1 MAKWRAAMGG
11 LSDTLICRFWTDG
24 HRREAPMKLARSR
37 EHRLIA
43 GVCGGI
49 AERLGWS
56 PILVRILYI
65 IIPFLGI
72 PTYIILWILMPEA
85 TAEES

>member
-1 MAKWRAAMGG
+1 MA
-11 LSDTLICRFWTDG
+11 L
-24 HRREAPMKLARSR
+24 ERSKK
-37 EHRLIA
+37 HRLIA

-65 IIPFLGI
+65 VIPFLGVR
-72 PTYIILWILMPEA
+72 TYIVLWILMPEA
-85 TAEES
+85 STEESGSSATASESST

>member
-1 MAKWRAAMGG
+1 MA
-11 LSDTLICRFWTDG
+11 L
-24 HRREAPMKLARSR
+24 ERSK

-56 PILVRILYI
+56 PILVRVLYI
-65 IIPFLGI
+65 VLPFLGV
-72 PTYIILWILMPEA
+72 PTYIVLWIVMPEA
-85 TAEES
+85 KAEETGAVPRAAGPASADDT

>member
-1 MAKWRAAMGG
+1 MAA
-11 LSDTLICRFWTDG
+11 LV
-24 HRREAPMKLARSR
+24 RSKK
-37 EHRLIA
+37 HRLIA

-65 IIPFLGI
+65 LIPFLGI
-72 PTYIILWILMPEA
+72 PTYIILWIVMPEA
-85 TAEES
+85 STEGPGSGTSE

>member
-1 MAKWRAAMGG
+1 MQ
-11 LSDTLICRFWTDG
+11 
-24 HRREAPMKLARSR
+24 LARSR

-65 IIPFLGI
+65 IIPFLGV
-72 PTYIILWILMPEA
+72 PTYIVLWILMPEA
-85 TAEES
+85 KGEES

>member
-1 MAKWRAAMGG
+1 MP
-11 LSDTLICRFWTDG
+11 L
-24 HRREAPMKLARSR
+24 ERSR
-37 EHRLIA
+37 QNRWIA

-65 IIPFLGI
+65 LIPFLGV
-72 PTYIILWILMPEA
+72 PTYIVLWIVIPA
-85 TAEES
+85 AGAEDA

>member
-1 MAKWRAAMGG
+1 M
-11 LSDTLICRFWTDG
+11 TLQ
-24 HRREAPMKLARSR
+24 RSKK
-37 EHRLIA
+37 HRLIA

-65 IIPFLGI
+65 ILPFLGV
-72 PTYIILWILMPEA
+72 PTYIVLWIVMPEA
-85 TAEES
+85 TAEESGSGAPASESST

>member
-1 MAKWRAAMGG
+1 M
-11 LSDTLICRFWTDG
+11 TL
-24 HRREAPMKLARSR
+24 ERSKK
-37 EHRLIA
+37 HRLIA

-65 IIPFLGI
+65 VIPFLGV
-72 PTYIILWILMPEA
+72 PTYIVLWIVMPEA
-85 TAEES
+85 KTEEPGSSATAAESGT

>member
-1 MAKWRAAMGG
+1 MQ
-11 LSDTLICRFWTDG
+11 
-24 HRREAPMKLARSR
+24 LARSR

-43 GVCGGI
+43 GVCGGM

>member
-1 MAKWRAAMGG
+1 MQ
-11 LSDTLICRFWTDG
+11 
-24 HRREAPMKLARSR
+24 LARSR
-37 EHRLIA
+37 KHRLIA

-56 PILVRILYI
+56 PLLVRILYI
-65 IIPFLGI
+65 VIPFLGL

-85 TAEES
+85 PSEESP

>member
-1 MAKWRAAMGG
+1 
-11 LSDTLICRFWTDG
+11 
-24 HRREAPMKLARSR
+24 MKLQRSTK
-37 EHRLIA
+37 HRLIA

-65 IIPFLGI
+65 VIPFLGV
-72 PTYIILWILMPEA
+72 PTYIVLWILMPQ
-85 TAEES
+85 AEGE

>member
-1 MAKWRAAMGG
+1 MR
-11 LSDTLICRFWTDG
+11 L
-24 HRREAPMKLARSR
+24 ERSR

-56 PILVRILYI
+56 PLLVRILYVLL
-65 IIPFLGI
+65 PFLGVVA
-72 PTYIILWILMPEA
+72 YIILWIVLPQA
-85 TAEES
+85 AAEEASASNAG